1 MKIVGNMT
9 ETRTVLISG
18 LSKHNTANNTETENV
33 GIAQNRNFLS
43 LWKNGN
49 AIKKIANGNKKN

>member
-1 MKIVGNMT
+1 MT
-9 ETRTVLISG
+9 EKRTVLISG
-18 LSKHNTANNTETENV
+18 LSKHNTANNIEIENV

-43 LWKNGN
+43 LWKNGK

>member
-1 MKIVGNMT
+1 MRGKMII
-9 ETRTVLISG
+9 LASG
-18 LSKHNTANNTETENV
+18 LSKPNTANNIEIENV

-49 AIKKIANGNKKN
+49 TRKKIANGIKKN